1 MKEVE
6 TDMREAAVRYFEGC
20 LSAQDEERLYR
31 FIQESGG
38 NYSLFKE
45 WERQWLETSVA
56 NERTEFEWEKLQA
69 RLHTRKAV
77 TPMLLPGVG
86 AFWRKIAAV
95 VAIVILTAV
104 KSNFLQR
111 AITGVIFVAV
121 LVGCILGGPISFTI
135 LFALISALTINEFGN
150 IVNRMEHTH
159 MNKPISILAGLFL
172 FLCFGYIGVVPGA
185 NEIFIPY
192 LFLILYLFI
201 SELYKKQP
209 NPLNNWAYA
218 MMSQIYIA
226 LSFALLN
233 VLAYHSSATES
244 VSQYNPILPLSIFI
258 FNWVNDTGA
267 YCTGMLF
274 GKHRLFERIS
284 PKKSWEGSIGG
295 AVFSIIA
302 AIVLAHFFTFL
313 STGVWIGL
321 GLTVVVFGT
330 WGDLTESLMKRTLGI
345 KDSSNILPGHGGM
358 LDRFDS
364 TLMAVPAA
372 VVYLYLVGLILA

>member
-1 MKEVE
+1 M
-6 TDMREAAVRYFEGC
+6 
-20 LSAQDEERLYR
+20 
-31 FIQESGG
+31 
-38 NYSLFKE
+38 
-45 WERQWLETSVA
+45 
-56 NERTEFEWEKLQA
+56 
-69 RLHTRKAV
+69 
-77 TPMLLPGVG
+77 
-86 AFWRKIAAV
+86 
-95 VAIVILTAV
+95 

-150 IVNRMEHTH
+150 IVNRMEHTR

-274 GKHRLFERIS
+274 GKHLLFERIS

-345 KDSSNILPGHGGM
+345 KDSGNILPGHGGM

>member
-1 MKEVE
+1 M
-6 TDMREAAVRYFEGC
+6 
-20 LSAQDEERLYR
+20 
-31 FIQESGG
+31 
-38 NYSLFKE
+38 
-45 WERQWLETSVA
+45 
-56 NERTEFEWEKLQA
+56 
-69 RLHTRKAV
+69 
-77 TPMLLPGVG
+77 
-86 AFWRKIAAV
+86 
-95 VAIVILTAV
+95 

-364 TLMAVPAA
+364 TLMAVLAA

>member
-1 MKEVE
+1 M
-6 TDMREAAVRYFEGC
+6 
-20 LSAQDEERLYR
+20 
-31 FIQESGG
+31 
-38 NYSLFKE
+38 
-45 WERQWLETSVA
+45 
-56 NERTEFEWEKLQA
+56 
-69 RLHTRKAV
+69 
-77 TPMLLPGVG
+77 
-86 AFWRKIAAV
+86 
-95 VAIVILTAV
+95 

-135 LFALISALTINEFGN
+135 LFALISALTINEFGT
-150 IVNRMEHTH
+150 IVNRRENTR

-226 LSFALLN
+226 LSLALLN
-233 VLAYHSSATES
+233 VLAYHSTAVES
-244 VSQYNPILPLSIFI
+244 ISQYNPILPLSIFI

-313 STGVWIGL
+313 STGIWIGL

-345 KDSSNILPGHGGM
+345 KDSGNILPGHGGM

-372 VVYLYLVGLILA
+372 VVYLYVVGLITA